1 MEYLKEEDPE
11 ASKILFT
18 GLDGAGK
25 TSIILALKREFSKIA
40 ILSPTRGAQRRVF
53 EFLGKAVSEWDLGGQ
68 KSYRIAYLKN
78 PGKYFENTEIA
89 IYVIDI
95 QDKKRIPEAID
106 YLKDVI
112 TQFEELEAEPP
123 IYIFFHKFDPVL
135 ERSAYNEYSNLTI
148 NLKEDIKS
156 EADYKRLYFY
166 NTSIYDLPSI
176 IKAMSEI
183 LLTLY
188 SKSELIDRTIEQFA
202 NKVQSDGVVV
212 IDDNSLQ
219 IGSYFKNDEIKEILN
234 SSTPYFLTLND
245 SFKAAEEKGGLF
257 NKSDTSVLVQRYKKY
272 FIFTQISLEDDV
284 PPYYLLLVKDE
295 PNYKK
300 EDIESFTNILKQ
312 ILYK

>member
-112 TQFEELEAEPP
+112 AQFEELEAEPP

-188 SKSELIDRTIEQFA
+188 SKSELIEKTIAQFA
-202 NKVQSDGVVV
+202 NKVKSDGVVV

-245 SFKAAEEKGGLF
+245 SFRAAEERGGLF

-272 FIFTQISLEDDV
+272 FIFTQISLKDDV

-295 PNYKK
+295 PNYQK

>member
-202 NKVQSDGVVV
+202 NKVKSDGVVV

-272 FIFTQISLEDDV
+272 FIFTQISLKDDV

-295 PNYKK
+295 PNYKN

>member
-112 TQFEELEAEPP
+112 AQFEELEAEPP
-123 IYIFFHKFDPVL
+123 IYIFFHKFDSVL

-188 SKSELIDRTIEQFA
+188 SKSELIEKTIAQFA
-202 NKVQSDGVVV
+202 NKVKSDGVVV

-219 IGSYFKNDEIKEILN
+219 IGNYFKNDEIKEILN

-245 SFKAAEEKGGLF
+245 SFKAAEERGGLF

-272 FIFTQISLEDDV
+272 FIFTQISLKDDV

-295 PNYKK
+295 PNYQK